1 MKWVCLVPNSHGRIG
16 HNSQN
21 NSIRLF
27 SLISNIKF
35 NSRGNSR
42 DRYSFSNHFLKGI
55 ESFSLATRS
64 LTHYYGRRNML
75 GPNKETTLHY
85 FNVISDLSVIMVKG
99 NGFQKISTSIR
110 NEFEFKVKS
119 MLAGISFSL

>member
-1 MKWVCLVPNSHGRIG
+1 
-16 HNSQN
+16 
-21 NSIRLF
+21 
-27 SLISNIKF
+27 
-35 NSRGNSR
+35 
-42 DRYSFSNHFLKGI
+42 
-55 ESFSLATRS
+55 
-64 LTHYYGRRNML
+64 ML